1 MFAGA
6 VVWQLVWCRIE
17 ISHEDR
23 SVWQAGRW
31 RGSLPSPLAH
41 LVMGVLV
48 PGFPAALLLKSLGAG
63 APLRLFILERRDVIV
78 CKQPLAILEDEVHDG
93 LAPVETLG
101 VALPVMPWHMTDG
114 DEVRPSFCVDE
125 WLWERMAP

>member
-1 MFAGA
+1 VASDDNNFDDVMLSFVKGLLALVEGA
-6 VVWQLVWCRIE
+6 LLQVQGGHFRELLAELPGSEALRI
-17 ISHEDR
+17 
-23 SVWQAGRW
+23 W
-31 RGSLPSPLAH
+31 
-41 LVMGVLV
+41 
-48 PGFPAALLLKSLGAG
+48 ALLLGG
-63 APLRLFILERRDVIV
+63 GGPLRLFILERRDVLV

-101 VALPVMPWHMTDG
+101 AALPVMPWHMTDG